1 MSDQLVQ
8 YSVSRGIARIA
19 LDSPRN
25 RNALSAAMVAQLT
38 RGAGHGRPPTTAVR
52 AVELTHTGNTFC
64 AGADLSEASKGGMK
78 DGALRVLALL
88 RDIVAL
94 PKPVVGSIDGHV
106 RAGGLGLVGACD
118 IVLAGPK
125 STFAF
130 SEVRLGLAPAMISLT
145 TIPRLDPRAASRY
158 YLTGE
163 SFDAPTAARIGLITE
178 AVEDIDAGTLAVLD
192 ALRGCSPQGL
202 RETKPLLTAGILDGF
217 DCQGGGAGRA
227 VRPAVRVGRGQPR
240 GCARSWRKAQPPWAA
255 AVTSEAPG
263 IRRGRGPG
271 SVRHEPQDQQV
282 LLGQHGCLRP
292 RAPPS

>member
-1 MSDQLVQ
+1 MPEDLVQ
-8 YSVSRGIARIA
+8 YSVGRGIARIA

-25 RNALSAAMVAQLT
+25 RNALSAAMVAQLAQALAT
-38 RGAGHGRPPTTAVR
+38 AAADAGVR

-78 DGALRVLALL
+78 DGALRVLGLL
-88 RDIVAL
+88 RDIVAM

-106 RAGGLGLVGACD
+106 RAGGLGIVGACD
-118 IVLAGPK
+118 IVLAGPA

-178 AVEDIDAGTLAVLD
+178 AVEDIDAGTLAILD

-202 RETKPLLTAGILDGF
+202 RETKPLLTANLLDGF
-217 DCQGGGAGRA
+217 DARAEALAEQSARLFGSEEASQGMSAFLEK
-227 VRPAVRVGRGQPR
+227 RPA
-240 GCARSWRKAQPPWAA
+240 PWAA
-255 AVTSEAPG
+255 
-263 IRRGRGPG
+263 
-271 SVRHEPQDQQV
+271 Q
-282 LLGQHGCLRP
+282 
-292 RAPPS
+292 